1 MVTQILYHTCK
12 IISKRKKNHLS
23 THSTLTIPRRKYFR
37 RDYDG
42 DCAAAAGN
50 GVIQNFAIDLE
61 GALLN

>member
-1 MVTQILYHTCK
+1 MQNYIK
-12 IISKRKKNHLS
+12 KEKNHLS